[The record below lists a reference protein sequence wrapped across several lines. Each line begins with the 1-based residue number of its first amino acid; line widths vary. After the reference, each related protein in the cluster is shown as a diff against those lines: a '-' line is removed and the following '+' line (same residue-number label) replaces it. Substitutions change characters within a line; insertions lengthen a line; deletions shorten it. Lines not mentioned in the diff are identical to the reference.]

1 MEINTV
7 NLNKFMEI
15 ERWFDDDKI
24 EIYEVEENGKLK
36 WKYQIFEI
44 WTKLCWSRKWLK
56 TIKYRKNFTLS

>member
-36 WKYQIFEI
+36 
-44 WTKLCWSRKWLK
+44 
-56 TIKYRKNFTLS
+56 